1 MVQDAKDLLES
12 LSIPLEKTLVIGHSL
27 GGLVACA
34 LAATENPRGIVA
46 IGPVYPSQAI
56 QQAMLKR
63 ASVVEGGKAGLDLC
77 RDTYF

>member
-12 LSIPLEKTLVIGHSL
+12 LSIPLEHTLVVGHSL

-46 IGPVYPSQAI
+46 IGPVYPNPSI
-56 QQAMLKR
+56 EQAMLKR
-63 ASVVEGGKAGLDLC
+63 ASVVEGGK
-77 RDTYF
+77 RQRIP